1 MVPKFISHSPYPMGV
16 EGEEGEDR
24 ILGEYFAPVSMA
36 NDWNRIPEWSA
47 ITSAELAFRRRP

>member
-1 MVPKFISHSPYPMGV
+1 MGV

-36 NDWNRIPEWSA
+36 NDWNQIPEWSA